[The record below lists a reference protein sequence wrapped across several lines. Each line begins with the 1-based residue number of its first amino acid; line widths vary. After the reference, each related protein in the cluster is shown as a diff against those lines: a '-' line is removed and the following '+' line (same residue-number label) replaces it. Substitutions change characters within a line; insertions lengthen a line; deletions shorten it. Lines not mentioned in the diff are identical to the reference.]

1 MTSSAEPSRAFN
13 EHVGDLAQ
21 GVLTA
26 ADPYE
31 AGLDFMGGL
40 VDHMEAEEPAGS
52 LYLIWGALT
61 DWVALRPD
69 EEQLAMSEMLRAARE
84 WLTLDCDDR
93 DAVDRYF
100 DHWLYDVC
108 GYKRR

>member
-1 MTSSAEPSRAFN
+1 MS
-13 EHVGDLAQ
+13 G
-21 GVLTA
+21 
-26 ADPYE
+26 
-31 AGLDFMGGL
+31 M
-40 VDHMEAEEPAGS
+40 VDNLEAEESAGR

-61 DWVALRPD
+61 DWVELRPD
-69 EEQLAMSEMLRAARE
+69 EEQLTMSEMLRGARE
-84 WLTLDCDDR
+84 WLTLCDDR